1 VSVSAASSRPLLS
14 ARPIRV
20 MIIDDSAVVRGLFS
34 RWMAGETDFEFVGSA
49 TDGAQG
55 VAKIA
60 SLDPDVVV
68 LDIEMPVMSGIEA
81 LPKLLAAKPGV
92 KIVMASTLSHKGAT
106 VTMQALALGA
116 ADYIGK
122 PESSRLGGAD
132 AYRVELLDK
141 LRALG
146 ARAAGRLA
154 RATAPAAPGA
164 ARPAPSAGGGLRPL
178 PPVLK
183 RPEILAVGSST
194 GGPQALRDFFRELNG
209 AWKGPVVVVQHMP
222 PTFTAILAEHLAK
235 SSPTP
240 AVEAEHGMAL
250 QPGRIHLA
258 RGDHHMRVRREGGRL
273 VLALDQAPPENY
285 CRPAVDPLFR
295 SVAEVFGDRVLG
307 VMLTGM
313 GHDGREGSR
322 AVVGAG
328 GVVLAQDEASSV
340 VWGMPGAVAEAGLA
354 SLIRPVPG
362 LARAVAALAQGDR
375 P

>member
-1 VSVSAASSRPLLS
+1 
-14 ARPIRV
+14 

-154 RATAPAAPGA
+154 RATAPAAPEPHDR
-164 ARPAPSAGGGLRPL
+164 RPAPAAVCGL
-178 PPVLK
+178 
-183 RPEILAVGSST
+183 
-194 GGPQALRDFFRELNG
+194 
-209 AWKGPVVVVQHMP
+209 
-222 PTFTAILAEHLAK
+222 
-235 SSPTP
+235 
-240 AVEAEHGMAL
+240 
-250 QPGRIHLA
+250 
-258 RGDHHMRVRREGGRL
+258 
-273 VLALDQAPPENY
+273 
-285 CRPAVDPLFR
+285 CRPC
-295 SVAEVFGDRVLG
+295 
-307 VMLTGM
+307 
-313 GHDGREGSR
+313 
-322 AVVGAG
+322 
-328 GVVLAQDEASSV
+328 
-340 VWGMPGAVAEAGLA
+340 
-354 SLIRPVPG
+354 
-362 LARAVAALAQGDR
+362 
-375 P
+375 